1 MFVWYAPPPLL
12 QTFDQ
17 EEKGA
22 KKKSSKK
29 GDKDEPGPALKLN
42 KTKDKREAA
51 AKKNRWP
58 VPPDNE
64 PPGAKEG
71 LLLKELWE
79 KVINDDALDAFFPK
93 KEGSMECG
101 NDGYEKLEKCV
112 QKQPQTTS
120 CFLGNFTTRAFR
132 GP

>member
-1 MFVWYAPPPLL
+1 MVCPPPLL

-29 GDKDEPGPALKLN
+29 GDKDDPGPALKLN